1 MTQTNEDDVDPNA
14 PTNRQLKLKSVEM
27 QVRRKG
33 DGELVMQLDALAA
46 ISDKGQAID
55 GIQKL
60 MAQLNG

>member
-1 MTQTNEDDVDPNA
+1 MTQMSDDDVDPNA

-46 ISDKGQAID
+46 ISDKSQAIA

-60 MAQLNG
+60 MAQLNS